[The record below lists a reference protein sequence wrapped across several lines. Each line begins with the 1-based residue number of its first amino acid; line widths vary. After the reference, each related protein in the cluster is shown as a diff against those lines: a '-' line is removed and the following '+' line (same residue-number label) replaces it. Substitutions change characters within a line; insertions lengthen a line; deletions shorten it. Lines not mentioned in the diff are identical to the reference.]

1 MEFLFELLLTIAEIF
16 FEAAI
21 ESAAAALAD
30 LVVRA
35 FARVFPTSN
44 PRPELAVVGYALLG
58 ALAGKVS
65 VFLFPYA
72 MVHPSRFRGVSVLIS
87 PVITGLV
94 MAFAGI
100 LLRRRGKKITGIE
113 SFAYGFSFA
122 FGMALVRCFSR
133 RF

>member
-1 MEFLFELLLTIAEIF
+1 MEFLFELLLAIAEIF

-21 ESAAAALAD
+21 ESASAALVD
-30 LVVRA
+30 LAVRA
-35 FARVFPTSN
+35 FTRVFPTSH
-44 PRPELAVVGYALLG
+44 PRPEFAVVGYGLLG
-58 ALAGKVS
+58 ALAGQVS
-65 VFLFPYA
+65 VFLFPHA

-122 FGMALVRCFSR
+122 FGMALVRYFSR